1 MIEAI
6 KIIYDKSNIK
16 EQYFWTE
23 LFQLTGICTYAIT
36 QKQVRSFKNRNSYD
50 YDAVLILI
58 QNVKPEEIKYLKKVF
73 PEAILVD
80 NTIIKNVKSLNMET
94 DKEKEIW
101 KKYLYFWLDVIESTL
116 FDEVTARDD
125 INALKT
131 IGDVYIKHNL
141 AFHRIASISFMNDYY
156 QTDLGF
162 KAGILGYS
170 ISEMKAHKK

>member
-1 MIEAI
+1 
-6 KIIYDKSNIK
+6 
-16 EQYFWTE
+16 
-23 LFQLTGICTYAIT
+23 
-36 QKQVRSFKNRNSYD
+36 
-50 YDAVLILI
+50 
-58 QNVKPEEIKYLKKVF
+58 
-73 PEAILVD
+73 
-80 NTIIKNVKSLNMET
+80 MET